1 VKRLLDWL
9 LAGLVL
15 LARQLGRLAPRVH
28 ERTPRTG
35 RMVARGG
42 PAPRA
47 ETAVLAFLGLASL
60 SALAFVVVYAL
71 DRLDNQTQL
80 LGLCLGVAFLS
91 LAAACVVTGKHLV
104 VSEEIEDSY
113 PELEHLDEQEE
124 IVQIVEESGSRI
136 TRKRLLKLA
145 AGGAGGAVGL
155 ALLTPAASL
164 GPLLDWRELVRTPWR
179 SGRRLVDER
188 GRALR
193 AAEIEEAVFY
203 TAYPAGAPQEDLA
216 APVILVRLPLSEL
229 RLPAT
234 RHDWAPSGIV
244 AYSKICTH
252 AGCAVSLYRTPLFAP
267 TSPRPALICPC
278 HYSTFDPAAA
288 GAVLF
293 GPAGRPLPQ
302 LPLRV
307 DADGFLV
314 AAGPLSGVV
323 GPAWW
328 SVRSRKPHA

>member
-1 VKRLLDWL
+1 
-9 LAGLVL
+9 
-15 LARQLGRLAPRVH
+15 
-28 ERTPRTG
+28 
-35 RMVARGG
+35 
-42 PAPRA
+42 
-47 ETAVLAFLGLASL
+47 
-60 SALAFVVVYAL
+60 
-71 DRLDNQTQL
+71 QL

-113 PELEHLDEQEE
+113 PELKHLDEQEE

-203 TAYPAGAPQEDLA
+203 TAYPAGA
-216 APVILVRLPLSEL
+216 
-229 RLPAT
+229 
-234 RHDWAPSGIV
+234 
-244 AYSKICTH
+244 
-252 AGCAVSLYRTPLFAP
+252 
-267 TSPRPALICPC
+267 
-278 HYSTFDPAAA
+278 
-288 GAVLF
+288 
-293 GPAGRPLPQ
+293 
-302 LPLRV
+302 
-307 DADGFLV
+307 
-314 AAGPLSGVV
+314 
-323 GPAWW
+323 
-328 SVRSRKPHA
+328 